1 MKVFIENNKVK
12 FTQGVQTFTIDY
24 EGSEEELAWMTK
36 QLKNCFKNFMKEIKM
51 ESIEVSVKQ
60 KQ

>member
-24 EGSEEELAWMTK
+24 DGNEEELNWMAE
-36 QLKNCFKNFMKEIKM
+36 QLECCFIDFMSQIKAN
-51 ESIEVSVKQ
+51 KL
-60 KQ
+60 